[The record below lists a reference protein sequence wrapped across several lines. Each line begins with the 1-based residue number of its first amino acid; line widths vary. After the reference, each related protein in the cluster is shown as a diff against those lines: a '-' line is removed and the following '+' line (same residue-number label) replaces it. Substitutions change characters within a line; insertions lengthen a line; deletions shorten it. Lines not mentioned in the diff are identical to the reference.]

1 MRYSIVFTALAATTV
16 SGHGLIRSVEGANG
30 VSMPGLTVTDGTP
43 RDCVVN
49 SCGAQADTGIIRDA
63 EIASG
68 KVGPLGST
76 QGSGK
81 VDIAAHV
88 ANFMGTGN
96 ALPSNKGAQSA
107 TGVEDNL
114 QGLQGLFG
122 GAKERR
128 EEHRRQMGNMF
139 SGIGNLPIIGVLG
152 TGGDRKTWPV
162 ETMNGDMRG
171 QGAQKGLPTADENG
185 VVSLV
190 YRQINQDGAGPMTA
204 AIDCTSG
211 GTDPKA
217 FQSAKILHD
226 VPGSGLTG
234 LSLSTNT
241 DFPMQVQIPEG
252 STCEGEV
259 AGVKNVCIVRVRNQA
274 LAGPFGGGAA
284 FTQSKQGRK
293 RAIAYRLKKRM
304 EIGNRRQ

>member
-1 MRYSIVFTALAATTV
+1 MRSSIVFTALAATTV
-16 SGHGLIRSVEGANG
+16 SGHGLIRSCEGANG

-63 EIASG
+63 EIAAG

-76 QGSGK
+76 QGGGK

-88 ANFMGTGN
+88 ANFMGSGN
-96 ALPSNKGAQSA
+96 ALPANKGAQSS
-107 TGVEDNL
+107 TGVEDDL
-114 QGLQGLFG
+114 GGLFG
-122 GAKERR
+122 SAKDRR
-128 EEHRRQMGNMF
+128 DEHKRQMSDLFSGLGNM
-139 SGIGNLPIIGVLG
+139 PIIGVIG
-152 TGGDRKTWPV
+152 AGGERKTWPV
-162 ETMNGDMRG
+162 ETINGDMRG

-204 AIDCTSG
+204 AIDGSSG
-211 GTDPKA
+211 GTDAKA
-217 FQSAKILHD
+217 FQSAKILKD

-234 LSLSTNT
+234 LSIATNT
-241 DFPMQVQIPEG
+241 DFPMQVQMPDG
-252 STCEGEV
+252 MTCDGEV

-284 FTQSKQGRK
+284 FTQSKESRK

-304 EIGNRRQ
+304 EIGSNRQ

>member
-1 MRYSIVFTALAATTV
+1 MRYSILFTSLAATTV
-16 SGHGLIRSVEGANG
+16 SGHGLIRTCEGRNG
-30 VSMPGLTVTDGTP
+30 VTMPGLTVIDGTP

-63 EIASG
+63 DIAAG
-68 KVGPLGST
+68 KVGPLGMT
-76 QGSGK
+76 QGGGK
-81 VDIAAHV
+81 VDVAAHI

-96 ALPSNKGAQSA
+96 PLPANKGAESS

-114 QGLQGLFG
+114 SGLFG
-122 GAKERR
+122 SAKDRR
-128 EEHRRQMGNMF
+128 DEHKRQAGDLF
-139 SGIGNLPIIGVLG
+139 SGLGNLPIIGVIG
-152 TGGDRKTWPV
+152 GGGDKKTYPV
-162 ETMNGDMRG
+162 ETINGDMRG

-185 VVSLV
+185 TISLI

-211 GTDPKA
+211 GSDPKA
-217 FQSAKILHD
+217 FQTAQIVQD
-226 VPGSGLTG
+226 VPGSGISG
-234 LSLSTNT
+234 LSISTNT
-241 DFPMQVQIPEG
+241 DYPMQVKMPEG
-252 STCEGEV
+252 MTCDGEV

-284 FTQSKQGRK
+284 FTQSKEHRK

-304 EIGNRRQ
+304 EIGRQ

>member
-1 MRYSIVFTALAATTV
+1 MRYSFVVTTLTATAV
-16 SGHGLIRSVEGANG
+16 SGHGVIRTIEGANG

-43 RDCVVN
+43 RNCVVN
-49 SCGAQADTGIIRDA
+49 ACGAQADTGIIRDT

-76 QGSGK
+76 QGGGR
-81 VDIAAHV
+81 VDVAAHI

-96 ALPSNKGAQSA
+96 GLATNKGAASS

-114 QGLQGLFG
+114 GGLFG
-122 GAKERR
+122 GSAKDRR
-128 EEHRRQMGNMF
+128 DQHKRRMNQMFQGL
-139 SGIGNLPIIGVLG
+139 GNLPVIGVLG
-152 TGGDRKTWPV
+152 AGGSPKSWPV
-162 ETMNGDMRG
+162 ETINGDMRG
-171 QGAQKGLPTADENG
+171 QGAEKGLPTADSNG

-204 AIDCTSG
+204 AIDGTSG
-211 GTDPKA
+211 GSDPKA
-217 FQSAKILHD
+217 FQSARILRD
-226 VPGSGLTG
+226 VPGSGISG
-234 LSLSTNT
+234 LSLATNT
-241 DFPMQVQIPEG
+241 DYPMQVQMPEG
-252 STCEGEV
+252 MTCDGEV

-284 FTQSKQGRK
+284 FTQSKESRK

-304 EIGNRRQ
+304 EIGGSKE